1 MQTSSLNFCRKDLL
15 EFVDSIDVDPEKTI
29 VVQEDRQNKPACAF
43 IHSEEANMWKDA
55 RVGENLSAAKRDAVF
70 QLFVRLWQCFPP
82 ADGNLGSTDMTE
94 HAINTGDARPIS
106 CAPYR
111 VSAAEERIITEKI
124 AEMLKQG
131 IIRPSFSPWAALVVI
146 VKKKSGDYRFCVDY

>member
-29 VVQEDRQNKPACAF
+29 VVQEDRHNKPACAF

-70 QLFVRLWQCFPP
+70 QLFVRPWQCFPP

-94 HAINTGDARPIS
+94 HAIDTGDARLIS

-111 VSAAEERIITEKI
+111 VSAAE
-124 AEMLKQG
+124 
-131 IIRPSFSPWAALVVI
+131 
-146 VKKKSGDYRFCVDY
+146 

>member
-1 MQTSSLNFCRKDLL
+1 
-15 EFVDSIDVDPEKTI
+15 
-29 VVQEDRQNKPACAF
+29 
-43 IHSEEANMWKDA
+43 
-55 RVGENLSAAKRDAVF
+55 
-70 QLFVRLWQCFPP
+70 
-82 ADGNLGSTDMTE
+82 MTE